1 MTTYQSKMVIEVI
14 MTDMPIDFE
23 NAVLHIDPLDGTR
36 NFTKGE
42 LECVTS
48 LFGIAVGNEARYGV
62 VHHLKSHEDKPPT
75 TYYGGYGVG
84 LFKKYQGESSWSEIS

>member
-1 MTTYQSKMVIEVI
+1 METATIPFHLKLPKIRFDHLPKQDGKLTSSSDI
-14 MTDMPIDFE
+14 PIDFE

-48 LFGIAVGNEARYGV
+48 LFGIAIGDDAKYGV
-62 VHHLKSHEDKPPT
+62 VHHLKSH
-75 TYYGGYGVG
+75 
-84 LFKKYQGESSWSEIS
+84 

>member
-1 MTTYQSKMVIEVI
+1 MTTYQSKMVIELI

-48 LFGIAVGNEARYGV
+48 LFGIAVGN
-62 VHHLKSHEDKPPT
+62 
-75 TYYGGYGVG
+75 
-84 LFKKYQGESSWSEIS
+84 